1 MINKSYENIGTQITQ
16 SSFKMNYA
24 DLNTPIPLYHQNPM
38 IVQEPDG
45 DYYSKNNYPLQEESY
60 KIIGACM
67 EVHKELGKGFL
78 EAVYHEALCIEL
90 TKRGIP
96 FESYKRLYVFY
107 KDVKLKKTF
116 TADIYAYDQIIVELK
131 AFEGSLDGHTLQVI
145 NYLSAT
151 KNGLGLL
158 FNFGTS
164 SLQYK
169 RIIVSKY
176 LKNYYNS

>member
-1 MINKSYENIGTQITQ
+1 MAMDNEEVYYPKNK
-16 SSFKMNYA
+16 
-24 DLNTPIPLYHQNPM
+24 
-38 IVQEPDG
+38 
-45 DYYSKNNYPLQEESY
+45 YPLQEESY

-67 EVHKELGKGFL
+67 EVHRFLGKGFL
-78 EAVYHEALCIEL
+78 EAVYHEALGIEL

-96 FESYKRLYVFY
+96 FESNKLLHVFY
-107 KDVKLKKTF
+107 KETQLKKTYS
-116 TADIYAYDQIIVELK
+116 ADIFAYDQIIVELK

-176 LKNYYNS
+176 LKHDYNP